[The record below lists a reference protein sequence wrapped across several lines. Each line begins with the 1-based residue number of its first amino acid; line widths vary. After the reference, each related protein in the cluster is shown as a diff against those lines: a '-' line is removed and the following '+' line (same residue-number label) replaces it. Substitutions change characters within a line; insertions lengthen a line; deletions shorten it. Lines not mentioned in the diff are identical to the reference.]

1 MPHSGSSWGRRERG
15 GEFRS
20 ELALP
25 ERSCLKKRLLCF
37 TSELGAGRL
46 HMLSSS
52 GAGWL
57 PILAQS
63 TQAPAMPR
71 RAVSPVQRTGSAAP
85 GLQTSTAVL
94 GAFTAGTNPRDS
106 LAETAVSALPGE
118 NHTARI
124 TRLVFLVAAERRL
137 RDPSHSVTRN
147 RMGWGKQPIFISLR
161 SRAWLL
167 LVQAST
173 TSRARVFFFC
183 Y

>member
-1 MPHSGSSWGRRERG
+1 MGANFDPSSPCQSAAVSRRG
-15 GEFRS
+15 CS
-20 ELALP
+20 VSPPSSLAH
-25 ERSCLKKRLLCF
+25 
-37 TSELGAGRL
+37 GAGRL

-173 TSRARVFFFC
+173 TSRAKACVFFFFC